1 VLCLQEYF
9 FNLITNNSQ
18 TLLIVRIQQT
28 LAALNT
34 TRAVSACQ
42 PYECC
47 ICCIACAICVSCKPT
62 CRRLLA
68 ALWDAQ
74 RNLKFWR
81 SRLSAGSHGSF
92 MLLERGP
99 VGFVTGK
106 TCCLTDT

>member
-1 VLCLQEYF
+1 
-9 FNLITNNSQ
+9 
-18 TLLIVRIQQT
+18 LL
-28 LAALNT
+28 
-34 TRAVSACQ
+34 
-42 PYECC
+42 
-47 ICCIACAICVSCKPT
+47 

-99 VGFVTGK
+99 VGFVTGE
-106 TCCLTDT
+106 TCHMT